1 MSQNVSKCRKM
12 SLEFVYYNII
22 IVSYN
27 KFSNSNKS
35 SSGMSCFLLWRFL
48 CKR

>member
-27 KFSNSNKS
+27 KFSNSNQS
-35 SSGMSCFLLWRFL
+35 SSEMDCFLLWRKL